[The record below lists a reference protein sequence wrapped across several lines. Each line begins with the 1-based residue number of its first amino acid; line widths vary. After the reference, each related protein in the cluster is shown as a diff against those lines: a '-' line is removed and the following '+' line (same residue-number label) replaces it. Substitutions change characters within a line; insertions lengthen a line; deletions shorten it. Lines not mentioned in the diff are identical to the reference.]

1 MSQSPGTLSHRT
13 QQQKPRTSHSSLMP
27 LPLLRPPTHTHI
39 HTTTHTLVQTIIPA
53 AAPLLVEPPENRAG
67 VPKSAS
73 SWWEKVV
80 YSGEKA
86 EDLKSFSLAGVP
98 SAGGDWGPLFGC
110 LPNLPS
116 TQNAMRRWRIWQRS
130 REAAAAAWGISPS
143 RSRQAGNQKSTP
155 LACWSGSMTVFNP
168 RSMDPVKERPC
179 EKKNE
184 RVILSLVALLLL
196 SALLA
201 STIHT
206 FGIKTICREQTF
218 PPCRVVVYSQHLY
231 IAEPLDGWI
240 LPCAVLLLPVFG
252 VADEASRDHI
262 TMSPVRYSAGRE
274 AIDASHVVPPSR
286 VLRGDG

>member
-1 MSQSPGTLSHRT
+1 MQLRHVFPGRATGIVAIGREPPRLSGLPALDFTLLQHVSVAWHALAPHTTT
-13 QQQKPRTSHSSLMP
+13 QAKTSHSSLMP

-155 LACWSGSMTVFNP
+155 LACWLV
-168 RSMDPVKERPC
+168 
-179 EKKNE
+179 
-184 RVILSLVALLLL
+184 SLLV
-196 SALLA
+196 
-201 STIHT
+201 
-206 FGIKTICREQTF
+206 
-218 PPCRVVVYSQHLY
+218 
-231 IAEPLDGWI
+231 
-240 LPCAVLLLPVFG
+240 
-252 VADEASRDHI
+252 
-262 TMSPVRYSAGRE
+262 
-274 AIDASHVVPPSR
+274 
-286 VLRGDG
+286 